1 MQLKMLMTTEDEL
14 EKLRR
19 DARQNEDDDEEC
31 EQYSSV
37 DNVPQD
43 SNDLATDLETTG
55 DIRHIVSPLLDHDE
69 IDKKEGDRRKK
80 ATMLVPGNG
89 ERYKSTAIAELRNN
103 PKLWTD
109 RLRSIRNAI
118 AVAREAN

>member
-14 EKLRR
+14 EKLWR
-19 DARQNEDDDEEC
+19 DARQNEDEDEEC
-31 EQYSSV
+31 GQYSSV
-37 DNVPQD
+37 DTQD